1 MMKRV
6 ACLNCSLIIIKKKHP
21 EFRNVSGLFHKV
33 ITNIS
38 AENLVG
44 IFTDSKLLHTT
55 MRSICI
61 LDGDHKSDLTNFII
75 ALPGKGSPEE
85 VLLTYIEKLFDDDD
99 SFWRN
104 KTIVDKGYSKNYY
117 ITNVKNKVAD
127 FEAELV
133 RLQDKGKSIKGKR
146 RVFNKNLFNDNQ
158 NFFKLVFKHWINNT
172 LNKSE
177 VERFYDELRTLFLK
191 VAPYHEINP
200 KEWA

>member
-1 MMKRV
+1 
-6 ACLNCSLIIIKKKHP
+6 
-21 EFRNVSGLFHKV
+21 
-33 ITNIS
+33 
-38 AENLVG
+38 
-44 IFTDSKLLHTT
+44 

-61 LDGDHKSDLTNFII
+61 LDGDHTSELTNFII
-75 ALPGKGSPEE
+75 ALPGKGAPEE
-85 VLLTYIEKLFDDDD
+85 VLLTYIEKLYDDDD

-117 ITNVKNKVAD
+117 ITNVKNKVDD

-133 RLQDKGKSIKGKR
+133 RLQEKGKSIKGKR
-146 RVFNKNLFNDNQ
+146 RVFNKNLFNKNQ

-177 VERFYDELRTLFLK
+177 VERFYNELHTLFLK